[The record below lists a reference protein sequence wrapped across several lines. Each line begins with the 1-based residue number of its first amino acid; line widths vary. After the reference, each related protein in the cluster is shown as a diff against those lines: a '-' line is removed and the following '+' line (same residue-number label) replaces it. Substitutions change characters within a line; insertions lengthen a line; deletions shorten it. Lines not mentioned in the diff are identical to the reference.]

1 MSSIGERIKQL
12 RIRAGLTQQQL
23 AEMVGG
29 TSVSAIGMYE
39 QGRRSPDME
48 RIVKLCEIFSVS
60 TDYLLGVDEHNVDAS
75 KIIEELRIKASQS
88 NCLTLNGAVMNDESR
103 ERLLKA
109 IEFISSVILPDG
121 ETTKDKE
128 QIE

>member
-1 MSSIGERIKQL
+1 MSSIGERIKKL
-12 RIRAGLTQQQL
+12 RIKAGLTQQQL
-23 AEMVGG
+23 AVMVGG
-29 TSVSAIGMYE
+29 TSASAIGMYE

-48 RIVKLCEIFSVS
+48 RIVKLGEIFSVS

-75 KIIEELRIKASQS
+75 SIIEALRMKASQS
-88 NCLTLNGAVMNDESR
+88 NCLTLNGVVMNDESR

-109 IEFISSVILPDG
+109 IEFISTVILPDS

-128 QIE
+128 SIE

>member
-29 TSVSAIGMYE
+29 TSASAIGMYE
-39 QGRRSPDME
+39 QGRRSADKE

>member
-29 TSVSAIGMYE
+29 TSASAIGMYE